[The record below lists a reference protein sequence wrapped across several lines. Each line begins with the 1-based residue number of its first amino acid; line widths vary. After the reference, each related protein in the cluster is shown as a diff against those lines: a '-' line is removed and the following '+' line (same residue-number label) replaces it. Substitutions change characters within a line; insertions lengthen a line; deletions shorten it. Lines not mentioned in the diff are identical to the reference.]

1 MREEAVIN
9 EQGPL
14 VLQPTDGFEEV
25 RPTKSLCLLSCPC
38 EIKAAEIANK
48 SFSAINKENTSD
60 VYYRYLQSK
69 NGQLRTL
76 MEVAFCSFI
85 SIVCIAYYIFMI
97 SDKSQNNSPGKVFG
111 EIACLTSGLVC
122 GFHVLPSISNTFRY
136 RMIKNTCDTWLSE
149 HADQTQ
155 FARIKDLKFND
166 AGLSQLCQEIAT
178 SGNLPE
184 PTSERLKS
192 IMQNSIT
199 V

>member
-1 MREEAVIN
+1 MRADAVN
-9 EQGPL
+9 EQWPL

-25 RPTKSLCLLSCPC
+25 RPTKSFGIASCPC

-60 VYYRYLQSK
+60 IYYRFLQSK
-69 NGQLRTL
+69 KAQSCTMIQIAIFGFFSL
-76 MEVAFCSFI
+76 VAL
-85 SIVCIAYYIFMI
+85 AAYIFCM
-97 SDKSQNNSPGKVFG
+97 SYKSQDNTKGDLIP
-111 EIACLTSGLVC
+111 EIICILSSLLS
-122 GFHVLPSISNTFRY
+122 GFHIPPNIANTLRY

-166 AGLSQLCQEIAT
+166 AGLSQLCQEIAA

-184 PTSERLKS
+184 PTSERLKT
-192 IMQNSIT
+192 IMRNSIT